1 MSNLG
6 CVWYID
12 TDKEVKEKYP
22 VVYANKDY
30 YVCKVP
36 GCSEV
41 KVFVRNMCYD
51 IEAWERYVEDLGKE
65 ESRCFNGWLFLKSGE
80 KLEEINDKHE
90 IIRLKRKQKEL
101 ERDIEN
107 SPENIKYYNNI
118 IKTYKINIK
127 QMDENIKR
135 ELRELENRKK
145 ELEKVNKRI
154 QELREMN
161 KNKVS
166 EKIDGKVSEKV
177 GERNN
182 E

>member
-41 KVFVRNMCYD
+41 KVVKKYMCYG
-51 IEAWERYVEDLGKE
+51 IEAWEKYIGDLE
-65 ESRCFNGWLFLKSGE
+65 EEYRGFNEWLFLKSGE
-80 KLEEINDKHE
+80 KIEEIPNTFK
-90 IIRLKRKQKEL
+90 IIELKRKQKEL
-101 ERDIEN
+101 EWDIEK

-118 IKTYKINIK
+118 IKTYEIRIK

-135 ELRELENRKK
+135 ELRELESNKK

-161 KNKVS
+161 KTEIREES
-166 EKIDGKVSEKV
+166 
-177 GERNN
+177 N

>member
-12 TDKEVKEKYP
+12 TKRGIREKYP

-41 KVFVRNMCYD
+41 KVVRKNMCYG
-51 IEAWERYVEDLGKE
+51 IEAWERYVEVLEKE
-65 ESRCFNGWLFLKSGE
+65 EKCFEGRLFLKSGE
-80 KLEEINDKHE
+80 KLKEINSKYE

-101 ERDIEN
+101 ERNIEK

-118 IKTYKINIK
+118 IKAYKTHIE
-127 QMDENIKR
+127 QMDENIK
-135 ELRELENRKK
+135 
-145 ELEKVNKRI
+145 
-154 QELREMN
+154 
-161 KNKVS
+161 
-166 EKIDGKVSEKV
+166 
-177 GERNN
+177 
-182 E
+182 